1 MVLDYS
7 QLKLDS
13 NGRPEKPELM
23 LETMD
28 GRVIGVLPSCVHDLH
43 FNIKFSEPSEIS
55 FVIPSHEHGTSVP
68 LYSDLT
74 GYKLIRTE
82 SLGIYVLSKPVIT
95 ADGIMEEK
103 QVQGYSIENALAAKR
118 FTLEEGTYNF
128 WDPASQDDTI
138 LSRILEIASLWG
150 WKVGYVSPVL
160 IGRYRTFDSYDDY
173 LLSFIYND
181 APDKFRCVFSF
192 DPYEMTINAY
202 DADEERSALP
212 IFLDFD
218 NLLEDLNVTELTD
231 ELATALRPY
240 GADGLDIREVNPLG
254 NEYIYDLSYF
264 IDNGDIEPGL
274 ASKWQQWQRAVLNRQ
289 EYYRGLVCLLSSAN
303 AQLTAELAALTEL
316 NAELDDLTNQQSVTI
331 QAMAE
336 EFTEEGKANRQEQL
350 DDINQQISVKKS
362 EISAQEAAIEDIR
375 TRISDEYAAGISSV
389 NQELALSNFFTE
401 EEYIALNRYF
411 IEADLTEDTF
421 VATNLNTTLSGN
433 TYSLVPG
440 TLSVEDAEIT
450 FVDFEEEFNRQMYTI
465 VGGKFSVSGSTQ
477 VSGDIIRGTLEL
489 SGGDCIF
496 SVYAGTLSSG
506 ESKSSGGTVT
516 IYGSY
521 SALTSDLHEVN
532 EDEIISQVATQLS
545 LTVSSGSMYVTAD
558 ISDYQRYSVQMELY
572 DYGVDCL
579 ADMATPTYEFD
590 VSSANFLFAKE
601 FEPFKNK
608 LELGCG
614 VYLKIA
620 EGHVITPTLIEIEFD
635 FEDYTEFSLIFSNRF
650 KRHDNVNTLS
660 DMIETSYSSSRS
672 FDSSKYV
679 YNQTV
684 GQASQVSDF
693 MASALD
699 AAINNIIA
707 AANQSVVI
715 NGAGIQIGGNN
726 DCQMRIVNNM
736 IAITDDGWQTAK
748 LAIGQF
754 ATEDAGTYF
763 GVNAEV
769 IAGKLIVGS
778 NLIIENTND
787 FGVTQFKVDASG
799 VWLSNSTFVLQK
811 DSGGKLLIDPRYGIV
826 AGTADLFTTEGTTVY
841 PSFIDEDGSMIKDE
855 SGMPQNA
862 NFFLD
867 LQDGNAYFRGEMDA
881 TSGFIGGWT
890 IEEDHLHSGSGST
903 NVTLNAS
910 GSWNSLYA
918 IWAGSDNPATAP
930 FWVKRDGSMQANDGI
945 FKGTVSGA
953 QFTDRNGNSMMND
966 NYQFTAGYLNINGL
980 NVGNG
985 QFVVDGNGNVTIG
998 GNARVSGSIT
1008 MAAGSTINWG
1018 AVSETN
1024 YTQSRAYQLANS
1036 ANSKVNTLQGT
1047 VNGITTDLSDIS
1059 DTVEGW
1065 RYGGTT
1071 YIDAGMLATD
1081 TVVASK
1087 LKGGEVQLLS
1097 DKTDWYGDPVI
1108 AGILTITGADT
1119 SEFAVDLSSYGALRL
1134 QSQSGN
1140 TFIQAYTEDDGP
1152 YINLS
1157 LDYSITGGNVCNVS
1171 GHLFPA
1177 GTPTSRSWYIGNDEH
1192 RWETVYLYTSPVVA
1206 SDRNVKFNFD
1216 YDLSKYEQFF
1226 DSLRPIS
1233 GKYKN
1238 GTSGRTHLMFVAQD
1252 VRDAL
1257 THAGLSSIDFAGY
1270 ISSKPDIDDGDL
1282 DGDNTDIVRSLRYE
1296 EFIPLNTWE
1305 IQKLKQAVR
1314 QLQLELAELKGDNV

>member
-128 WDPASQDDTI
+128 WNPASQADTI

-150 WKVGYVSPVL
+150 WQIGYVSPTL
-160 IGRYRTFDSYDDY
+160 IGRYRTFDSYDNY

-192 DPYEMTINAY
+192 DPYEMTINVY
-202 DADEERSALP
+202 DADEERSVLP

-218 NLLEDLNVTELTD
+218 NLVDELNVTELTD
-231 ELATALRPY
+231 ELSTALRPY
-240 GADGLDIREVNPLG
+240 GADSLDIRAVNPLG

-264 IDNGDIEPGL
+264 IDNGDIEPQL
-274 ASKWQQWQRAVLNRQ
+274 AEKWNEWQRAVQNRR

-336 EFTEEGKANRQEQL
+336 EFTDEGKANRQEQL
-350 DDINQQISVKKS
+350 DDINQQIAAKKS
-362 EISAQEAAIEDIR
+362 EISAQEAKIADIR
-375 TRISDEYAAGISSV
+375 TRISDEYTAQISAV
-389 NQELALSNFFTE
+389 NQELALSNFFTK
-401 EEYIALNRYF
+401 EEYVALNRYF

-421 VATNLNTTLSGN
+421 VATNLNTTLSGE

-465 VGGKFSVSGSTQ
+465 VGGKFSVSGSTP

-496 SVYAGTLSSG
+496 SVYAGTLVSG
-506 ESKSSGGTVT
+506 DTKSPSGTITVH
-516 IYGSY
+516 GSY
-521 SALTSDLHEVN
+521 SGFTSDLHEVN
-532 EDEIISQVATQLS
+532 EDGILSQVATQLS
-545 LTVSSGSMYVTAD
+545 FTVSDGSMYITAD

-572 DYGVDCL
+572 DYGVECL
-579 ADMATPTYEFD
+579 ADMATATYEFD

-614 VYLKIA
+614 LYLKIA

-699 AAINNIIA
+699 AAVNNIIA

-715 NGAGIQIGGNN
+715 NGAGIQIGGDN

-754 ATEDAGTYF
+754 ATEDSGTYF

-787 FGVTQFKVDASG
+787 FGVTQFKVDATG

-811 DSGGKLLIDPRYGIV
+811 DSGGKLLIDPQYGIV

-841 PSFIDEDGSMIKDE
+841 PSFIDEDGSIIKDE

-918 IWAGSDNPATAP
+918 IWAGSDDPASAP
-930 FWVKRDGSMQANDGI
+930 FYVKRDGSIQANNGT

-953 QFTDRNGNSMMND
+953 QFTDKNGSPMMND

-985 QFVVDGNGNVTIG
+985 QFVVDSSGNVTIG
-998 GNARVSGSIT
+998 GNAKVSGSIT
-1008 MAAGSTINWG
+1008 MAAGSSINW
-1018 AVSETN
+1018 AQVTETN
-1024 YTQSRAYQLANS
+1024 YTQSEAYQRANS
-1036 ANSKVNTLQGT
+1036 AYTYAGDAYDRADSAYSRADAAYLYAGDAYQDRVTARNIFNTLTNNGTYFGVFSDSSGELYINANYIRTGELNADYVSLGNDYGSFSVGYGDDGSLLRTRGALIQGSGSPYIIVT
-1047 VNGITTDLSDIS
+1047 ESGARMCGASDA
-1059 DTVEGW
+1059 
-1065 RYGGTT
+1065 Y
-1071 YIDAGMLATD
+1071 YFY
-1081 TVVASK
+1081 VAS
-1087 LKGGEVQLLS
+1087 S
-1097 DKTDWYGDPVI
+1097 I
-1108 AGILTITGADT
+1108 HASHSI
-1119 SEFAVDLSSYGALRL
+1119 AVD
-1134 QSQSGN
+1134 
-1140 TFIQAYTEDDGP
+1140 
-1152 YINLS
+1152 
-1157 LDYSITGGNVCNVS
+1157 
-1171 GHLFPA
+1171 
-1177 GTPTSRSWYIGNDEH
+1177 
-1192 RWETVYLYTSPVVA
+1192 
-1206 SDRNVKFNFD
+1206 SDRRLKNNID
-1216 YDLSKYEQFF
+1216 YDLSGWKKVFMSFKPACYVMNS
-1226 DSLRPIS
+1226 DPD
-1233 GKYKN
+1233 GKLN
-1238 GTSGRTHLMFVAQD
+1238 FGFIAQD
-1252 VRDAL
+1252 VEESLFDNGY
-1257 THAGLSSIDFAGY
+1257 TEKDFAALSKEPIMQERPDGLTGY
-1270 ISSKPDIDDGDL
+1270 KYSLGYTQFIS
-1282 DGDNTDIVRSLRYE
+1282 
-1296 EFIPLNTWE
+1296 LNTYM
-1305 IQKLKQAVR
+1305 IQELYKEVEELK
-1314 QLQLELAELKGDNV
+1314 AELKELRGDST

>member
-43 FNIKFSEPSEIS
+43 FNVKFSEPSEIS
-55 FVIPSHEHGTSVP
+55 FIIPSHDHGTSVP
-68 LYSDLT
+68 LYSDIT

-82 SLGIYVLSKPVIT
+82 SLGVYVLSKPTIA

-103 QVQGYSIENALAAKR
+103 QVQGYSVENVLAAKR
-118 FTLEEGTYNF
+118 FTLEEGTYSF
-128 WDPASQDDTI
+128 WNPASQDETI

-150 WKVGYVSPVL
+150 WKAGYVSPTL

-192 DPYEMTINAY
+192 DPYDMTINVY
-202 DADEERSALP
+202 DADEEQSTLP

-218 NLLEDLNVTELTD
+218 NLMEELNVTELTD
-231 ELATALRPY
+231 ELVTALRPY
-240 GADGLDIREVNPLG
+240 GADSLDIREVNPLG

-264 IDNGDIEPGL
+264 IDNGDIAPGL
-274 ASKWQQWQRAVLNRQ
+274 ASKWQEWQRAVLNRR

-336 EFTEEGKANRQEQL
+336 EFTDEGKANRQEQL
-350 DDINQQISVKKS
+350 DDINQQIAAKKS
-362 EISAQEAAIEDIR
+362 EISAQEAKIADIR
-375 TRISDEYAAGISSV
+375 TRISDEYTAQISAV

-401 EEYIALNRYF
+401 EEYVALNRYF

-421 VATNLNTTLSGN
+421 VATNLNTTLSGE

-465 VGGKFSVSGSTQ
+465 VGGKFSVSGSTP

-496 SVYAGTLSSG
+496 SVYAGTLVSG
-506 ESKSSGGTVT
+506 DTKSPSGTITVH
-516 IYGSY
+516 GSY
-521 SALTSDLHEVN
+521 SGFTSDLHEVN
-532 EDEIISQVATQLS
+532 EDGILSQVATQLS
-545 LTVSSGSMYVTAD
+545 FTVSDGSMYITAD

-572 DYGVDCL
+572 DYGVECL
-579 ADMATPTYEFD
+579 ADMATATYEFD

-614 VYLKIA
+614 LYLKIA

-699 AAINNIIA
+699 AAVNNIIA

-715 NGAGIQIGGNN
+715 NGAGIQIGGDN

-754 ATEDAGTYF
+754 ATEDSGTYF

-787 FGVTQFKVDASG
+787 FGVTQFKVDATG

-811 DSGGKLLIDPRYGIV
+811 DSGGKLLIDPQYGIV

-841 PSFIDEDGSMIKDE
+841 PSFIDEDGSIIKDE

-918 IWAGSDNPATAP
+918 IWAGSDDPASAP
-930 FWVKRDGSMQANDGI
+930 FYVKRDGSIQANNGT

-953 QFTDRNGNSMMND
+953 QFTDKNGSPMMND

-985 QFVVDGNGNVTIG
+985 QFVVDSSGNVTIG
-998 GNARVSGSIT
+998 GNAKVSGSIT
-1008 MAAGSTINWG
+1008 MAAGSSINW
-1018 AVSETN
+1018 AQVTETN
-1024 YTQSRAYQLANS
+1024 YTQSEAYQRANS
-1036 ANSKVNTLQGT
+1036 AYTYAGDAYDRADSAYSRADAAYLYAGDAYQDRVTARNIFNTLTNNGTYFGVFSDSSGELYINANYIRTGELNADYVSLGNDYGSFSVGYGDDGSLLRTRGALIQGSGSPYIIVT
-1047 VNGITTDLSDIS
+1047 ESGARMCGASDA
-1059 DTVEGW
+1059 
-1065 RYGGTT
+1065 Y
-1071 YIDAGMLATD
+1071 YFY
-1081 TVVASK
+1081 VAS
-1087 LKGGEVQLLS
+1087 S
-1097 DKTDWYGDPVI
+1097 I
-1108 AGILTITGADT
+1108 HASHSI
-1119 SEFAVDLSSYGALRL
+1119 AVD
-1134 QSQSGN
+1134 
-1140 TFIQAYTEDDGP
+1140 
-1152 YINLS
+1152 
-1157 LDYSITGGNVCNVS
+1157 
-1171 GHLFPA
+1171 
-1177 GTPTSRSWYIGNDEH
+1177 
-1192 RWETVYLYTSPVVA
+1192 
-1206 SDRNVKFNFD
+1206 SDRRLKNNID
-1216 YDLSKYEQFF
+1216 YDLSGWKKVFMSFKPACYVMNS
-1226 DSLRPIS
+1226 DPD
-1233 GKYKN
+1233 GKLN
-1238 GTSGRTHLMFVAQD
+1238 FGFIAQD
-1252 VRDAL
+1252 VEESLFDNGY
-1257 THAGLSSIDFAGY
+1257 TEKDFAALSKEPIMQERPDGLTGY
-1270 ISSKPDIDDGDL
+1270 KYSLGYTQFIS
-1282 DGDNTDIVRSLRYE
+1282 
-1296 EFIPLNTWE
+1296 LNTYM
-1305 IQKLKQAVR
+1305 IQELYKEVEELK
-1314 QLQLELAELKGDNV
+1314 AELKELRGDST